1 MENKVL
7 ATVNDVEITS
17 DIMNKTIE
25 QLPPERR
32 GYFDSEFGKKQL
44 LDQLVNFE
52 LVNAFGLEIG
62 VDKDQAYRTQLEQ
75 AEKEIRFNTT
85 MNKIMST
92 ITVTD
97 EEAEKTY
104 NEHPEKYKGQEVIR
118 ASHILV
124 DSEELAVDILKK
136 INEDGMAFEDAAMEF
151 SSCPSKEQGGD
162 LGEFG
167 RGMMVPEFETA
178 AFALE
183 KDEMTQLPVR
193 SQFGYHIIKTTDKK
207 GVESASFDEVRDQVK
222 GQMLQEKQ
230 MEYYTKLL
238 TELREKYSVEVK

>member
-238 TELREKYSVEVK
+238 TELREKYNVEVK

>member
-207 GVESASFDEVRDQVK
+207 GVESASFDEVKDQVK

-238 TELREKYSVEVK
+238 TELREKYNVEVK

>member
-1 MENKVL
+1 MENRVL

-97 EEAEKTY
+97 EEAQQIY

-178 AFALE
+178 AFALD

-238 TELREKYSVEVK
+238 TELREKYNVDVK

>member
-7 ATVNDVEITS
+7 ATVNDIEITS
-17 DIMNKTIE
+17 DVMNKTIE

-62 VDKDQAYRTQLEQ
+62 VDKDLAYRTQLEQ

-92 ITVTD
+92 ITVTE
-97 EEAEKTY
+97 EEAETTY
-104 NEHPEKYKGQEVIR
+104 NEHPEKYKGDEVIR

-124 DSEELAVDILKK
+124 DSEELATDILKK

-178 AFALE
+178 AFALD
-183 KDEMTQLPVR
+183 KDEMTQLPVK

-207 GVESASFDEVRDQVK
+207 GVESASFDEVREQVK

-238 TELREKYSVEVK
+238 TELREKYNVEVK

>member
-7 ATVNDVEITS
+7 ATVNDIEITS
-17 DIMNKTIE
+17 DVMNKTIE

-62 VDKDQAYRTQLEQ
+62 VDKDLAYRTQLEQ

-92 ITVTD
+92 ITVND

-104 NEHPEKYKGQEVIR
+104 NEHPEKYKGDEVIR

-124 DSEELAVDILKK
+124 DSEELATDILKK

-151 SSCPSKEQGGD
+151 SSCPSNEQGGD

-178 AFALE
+178 AFALD
-183 KDEMTQLPVR
+183 KDEMTQLPVK

-207 GVESASFDEVRDQVK
+207 GVESASFDEVREQVK

-238 TELREKYSVEVK
+238 TELREKYNVEVK